1 MLLLHEGPVLRMRHL
16 EERNGRVRT
25 YNALIMRHDVYHSAA
40 TWIFLSI
47 FLCLLSHPGKNSTPS
62 FFLSFAVQEPGCQ
75 HLPDDGD
82 PEHQDGRVPV
92 AQNSESKVTQVL
104 P

>member
-1 MLLLHEGPVLRMRHL
+1 MMSTTAPQLGFFCRFFCVFS
-16 EERNGRVRT
+16 
-25 YNALIMRHDVYHSAA
+25 LI
-40 TWIFLSI
+40 
-47 FLCLLSHPGKNSTPS
+47 PEKNSTPS

>member
-1 MLLLHEGPVLRMRHL
+1 MMSTTAPQLGFFV
-16 EERNGRVRT
+16 
-25 YNALIMRHDVYHSAA
+25 D
-40 TWIFLSI
+40 